1 LAEGIRLSYQTWL
14 AEHCHVLWTNNAS
27 TQPQIP
33 VHASGKVRELPVMM
47 FNQALAPLKRG
58 RFYPAQVL
66 NTDEEL
72 PGALF
77 RVLELSSDYLRADFN
92 HPFAGRKC
100 KLGMET
106 GSDRARGNARG
117 NANAETLLNWVGIDT
132 PLPDAEVD
140 YSDTDAFTRDDDA
153 PDSVFYTMPRRV
165 MHIDNVCAERITA
178 FYRNHLRARDT
189 VLDLMAGW
197 HSHLAGHTG
206 DIIGLGMN
214 AEEMADN
221 PQLRSHVVHDLNATP
236 RLALDDASFDVVVNT
251 VSIEYLTQP
260 LAVLKE
266 AHRILKPGGKLLIT
280 FSNRLFPPKVIALW
294 KQLHPVERLN
304 WVAQLVHAAGFS
316 EIQIRVERGLERDT
330 ADPYYPQLTEMDPVF
345 GVSACKQG

>member
-1 LAEGIRLSYQTWL
+1 
-14 AEHCHVLWTNNAS
+14 
-27 TQPQIP
+27 
-33 VHASGKVRELPVMM
+33 MM

-66 NTDEEL
+66 NTDEKL